1 MSFAPRGFAS
11 LVDSPILKI
20 QYIAE
25 EPMPKSIPDPHS
37 TRENEE
43 MFQRRAVLCTLA
55 AAPWILRTNSRHLLA
70 QDTASPIPPKASY
83 TQAQWQE
90 VVDRAVVFLRA
101 QGRDDQGAYSSTNG
115 LGVTAL
121 VITGLASVGV
131 PPSDPAAA
139 KSIDYLMQYRQADG
153 GIYRKESKHTN
164 YETCLAMMALARY
177 NADGKYKEVLD
188 GAERYVKGLQWDETE
203 GKSQEDMEYGGA
215 GYGSKSRPDLSN
227 TSFLIDALKS
237 VGRGADDEAIQRA
250 LTFVTRTQNLESS
263 VNSAPFATLVNDG
276 GFYYTP
282 AAGGESQAGKLPN
295 GGLRS
300 YASMTYAGLKSMIFA
315 GVAKDD
321 PRVQAAVKFLQSN
334 YSLTTNPGMGSSGLY
349 YYYHTMAKALDAF
362 GEEVFVADDGE
373 HRWRSE
379 LFHQLQQAQ
388 KPDGSWVNPDARWLE
403 GDTNLVTGYVL
414 MTMAYLKPAT
424 A

>member
-1 MSFAPRGFAS
+1 
-11 LVDSPILKI
+11 
-20 QYIAE
+20 
-25 EPMPKSIPDPHS
+25 
-37 TRENEE
+37 
-43 MFQRRAVLCTLA
+43 
-55 AAPWILRTNSRHLLA
+55 
-70 QDTASPIPPKASY
+70 
-83 TQAQWQE
+83 
-90 VVDRAVVFLRA
+90 
-101 QGRDDQGAYSSTNG
+101 
-115 LGVTAL
+115 
-121 VITGLASVGV
+121 
-131 PPSDPAAA
+131 
-139 KSIDYLMQYRQADG
+139 
-153 GIYRKESKHTN
+153 
-164 YETCLAMMALARY
+164 
-177 NADGKYKEVLD
+177 
-188 GAERYVKGLQWDETE
+188 
-203 GKSQEDMEYGGA
+203 
-215 GYGSKSRPDLSN
+215 
-227 TSFLIDALKS
+227 
-237 VGRGADDEAIQRA
+237 
-250 LTFVTRTQNLESS
+250 VTRTQNLESS

-282 AAGGESQAGKLPN
+282 AAGGESQAGKLPH

-379 LFHQLQQAQ
+379 IFHQLKQAQ

-403 GDTNLVTGYVL
+403 GDPNLVTGYVL
-414 MTMAYLKPAT
+414 MTMAYLKPKT

>member
-1 MSFAPRGFAS
+1 M
-11 LVDSPILKI
+11 I
-20 QYIAE
+20 
-25 EPMPKSIPDPHS
+25 
-37 TRENEE
+37 
-43 MFQRRAVLCTLA
+43 QRRAVLCGLV
-55 AAPWILRTNSRHLLA
+55 AAPWILTSNSRLVHA
-70 QDTASPIPPKASY
+70 QDSASLIPSQDAY
-83 TQAQWQE
+83 TLAEWQE
-90 VVDRAVVFLRA
+90 VVDRAVAFLRA
-101 QGRDDQGAYSSTNG
+101 QGRDDQGAYSSANG

-121 VITGLASVGV
+121 VVAGLASVGV
-131 PPSDPAAA
+131 PSGDPAAA

-177 NADGKYKEVLD
+177 NADGKYKEVLE
-188 GAERYVKGLQWDETE
+188 GAERYVKGMQWDETE

-276 GFYYTP
+276 GFFYTP
-282 AAGGESQAGKLPN
+282 AAGGDSMAGKLPN

-321 PRVQAAVKFLQSN
+321 PRVKAAVKFLQSN
-334 YSLTTNPGMGSSGLY
+334 YSLKTNPGMGSSGLY

-362 GEEVFVADDGE
+362 GEEVFVADDGP
-373 HRWRSE
+373 HRWRPE

-388 KPDGSWVNPDARWLE
+388 KSDGSWVNPDARWLE
-403 GDTNLVTGYVL
+403 GDPNLVTGYVL
-414 MTMAYLKPAT
+414 MTLDYLKPKAD
-424 A
+424 